1 MKHVEI
7 YTSTS
12 YDNSC
17 QDIIK
22 YSYKSNC
29 TSVFIYFASDEFIIK
44 KESDDVDFSLN
55 NLKTLY
61 SVKEKYRRRQ
71 KNSAGN
77 YIPFE
82 SIDKSIYMILKPDS
96 L

>member
-12 YDNSC
+12 YNNSM
-17 QDIIK
+17 
-22 YSYKSNC
+22 
-29 TSVFIYFASDEFIIK
+29 ASDEFIIK
-44 KESDDVDFSLN
+44 KESDDADLSLN

-82 SIDKSIYMILKPDS
+82 SIDKSIYTDQGNCHS
-96 L
+96 LS

>member
-1 MKHVEI
+1 M
-7 YTSTS
+7 
-12 YDNSC
+12 
-17 QDIIK
+17 
-22 YSYKSNC
+22 
-29 TSVFIYFASDEFIIK
+29 ASDEFIIK
-44 KESDDVDFSLN
+44 KESDDVDLSLN

-82 SIDKSIYMILKPDS
+82 SIDKSIYTD
-96 L
+96 

>member
-1 MKHVEI
+1 M
-7 YTSTS
+7 
-12 YDNSC
+12 
-17 QDIIK
+17 
-22 YSYKSNC
+22 
-29 TSVFIYFASDEFIIK
+29 ASDELIIK
-44 KESDDVDFSLN
+44 KESDDVDLSLN

-82 SIDKSIYMILKPDS
+82 SIDKSIYHCRQRAPIENVWS
-96 L
+96 TSGIF